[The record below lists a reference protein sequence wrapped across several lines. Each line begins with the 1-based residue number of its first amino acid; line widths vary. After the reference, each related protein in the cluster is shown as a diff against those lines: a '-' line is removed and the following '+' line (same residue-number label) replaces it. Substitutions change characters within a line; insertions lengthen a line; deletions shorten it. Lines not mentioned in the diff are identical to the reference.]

1 MAGLLFSVQPLQ
13 YEDSY
18 GHGSR
23 WSNHHEVN
31 QHTHHRLVLVCPA
44 CIRSVRSTAISP
56 ISHEYE
62 RDAESARRIPGPE
75 ESEKARA
82 QGDNS
87 KIAAEELARAKQE
100 QSASGSFNDPYAVAE
115 MRTRERLQALTAEWE
130 KQDRELEVRMHEKMM
145 QNSGMED
152 MFKMQQE
159 MMKNYSN
166 IAPPAK

>member
-1 MAGLLFSVQPLQ
+1 MATVQDGETTMKLINTLITALSLFALPVTGLFAQPPYPQSPMNMNEMQKVQSEYQDLK
-13 YEDSY
+13 
-18 GHGSR
+18 
-23 WSNHHEVN
+23 N
-31 QHTHHRLVLVCPA
+31 QKEQERK
-44 CIRSVRSTAISP
+44 AIT
-56 ISHEYE
+56 
-62 RDAESARRIPGPE
+62 D
-75 ESEKARA
+75 
-82 QGDNS
+82 

-145 QNSGMED
+145 QNSGMEG

-159 MMKNYSN
+159 MMKNYGN

>member
-1 MAGLLFSVQPLQ
+1 MATVQDGETTMKLINTLITALSLFALPVTGLFAQPPYPQSPMNMNEMQKVQGEYQDLK
-13 YEDSY
+13 
-18 GHGSR
+18 
-23 WSNHHEVN
+23 N
-31 QHTHHRLVLVCPA
+31 QK
-44 CIRSVRSTAISP
+44 
-56 ISHEYE
+56 EQE
-62 RDAESARRIPGPE
+62 RKVITD
-75 ESEKARA
+75 
-82 QGDNS
+82 

-130 KQDRELEVRMHEKMM
+130 KQDRELEVRMHKKMM

-159 MMKNYSN
+159 MMKNYGN